1 MTDPEGPTPSKDGV
15 VRLPRASPIPHD
27 SPPMSQ
33 HQGRIL
39 VVDDEANARNA
50 LAELLTEEGYETET
64 AADGQAALRMLPQFD
79 PDVVLTDLKMPGL
92 DGIGLLEQGRPAAPH
107 AAFVV
112 MTAFGSIETAVEAIK
127 KGADNY
133 VTKPLDLDAV
143 TAMVARAYDKARLS
157 REASELREQLHGKF
171 KFEHILGDHPSM
183 QRVLKVV
190 MQVARS
196 RATVLVQ
203 GESGTGKELIA
214 SAIHH
219 NSSRRDRAFVRL
231 NCASLADNL
240 LESELFGHEKGS
252 FTGAVGRREGRFKQA
267 DGGTL
272 FLDEVSEIPLPMQ
285 VKLLR
290 FLQEK
295 EFERVGGNETLQVDV
310 RIVAATNRDLMEMVR
325 EGRFRED
332 LYYRLNVVQI
342 DVPPLRAR
350 KSDIP
355 LLAQHFLGVYR
366 QENEREIR
374 GFTDEALRALLAY
387 PWPGNVRELEN
398 AVERAVVLCEEG
410 EIGVEHLP
418 SSSGSGVRQDMSMLV
433 PGMSMAELER
443 MAILQ
448 TLEAVGGS
456 TAKAADMLGISRRKI
471 QYRLKEWGMG
481 GAGSD

>member
-1 MTDPEGPTPSKDGV
+1 LTEGGARPNHMEAGD
-15 VRLPRASPIPHD
+15 RLPPVHPIPHHAAPMA
-27 SPPMSQ
+27 PPQ
-33 HQGRIL
+33 ARIL
-39 VVDDEANARNA
+39 VVDDEANARTA
-50 LAELLTEEGYETET
+50 LAELLAQEGYDTEM
-64 AADGQAALRMLPQFD
+64 AADGNEALRLLPQFD

-92 DGIGLLEQGRPAAPH
+92 DGIGLLEQGRQVAPH

-112 MTAFGSIETAVEAIK
+112 MTAFGSIETAVAAIK

-143 TAMVARAYDKARLS
+143 TAMVARACDKARLS
-157 REASELREQLHGKF
+157 REAADLREQLHGKF
-171 KFEHILGDHPSM
+171 TFEHILGDHPSM

-196 RATVLVQ
+196 KATVLVQ

-219 NSSRRDRAFVRL
+219 NSPRRDRAFVRL
-231 NCASLADNL
+231 NCASLAENL
-240 LESELFGHEKGS
+240 LESELFGHERGS

-272 FLDEVSEIPLPMQ
+272 FLDEVSEIPMPMQ

-290 FLQEK
+290 FLQER

-310 RIVAATNRDLMEMVR
+310 RVVAATNRDLAERVR

-355 LLAQHFLGVYR
+355 LLAQHFLGVYCK
-366 QENEREIR
+366 ENEREIR
-374 GFTDEALRALLAY
+374 GFTDEALRAMLAY

-398 AVERAVVLCEEG
+398 AIERAVVLCEG
-410 EIGVEHLP
+410 QEIGLEHMP
-418 SSSGSGVRQDMSMLV
+418 SSSGSSVRQDVGMLV
-433 PGMSMAELER
+433 PGVSMAELER

-448 TLEAVGGS
+448 TLDAVGGS

-471 QYRLKEWGMG
+471 QYRLKEWGM
-481 GAGSD
+481 AGSGD

>member
-1 MTDPEGPTPSKDGV
+1 
-15 VRLPRASPIPHD
+15 
-27 SPPMSQ
+27 MSQ
-33 HQGRIL
+33 RQGRIL
-39 VVDDEANARNA
+39 VVDDEENARTA
-50 LAELLTEEGYETET
+50 LAELLAEEGYETET
-64 AADGQAALRMLPQFD
+64 AADGQQALRLLPQFD

-92 DGIGLLEQGRPAAPH
+92 DGIGLLDQGRKEAPH

-133 VTKPLDLDAV
+133 VTKPLDMDAV
-143 TAMVARAYDKARLS
+143 TAMVARALEKAWLS
-157 REASELREQLHGKF
+157 REASELREQLHGRF
-171 KFEHILGDHPSM
+171 KFDHILGDHPSM

-196 RATVLVQ
+196 RATALIQ

-214 SAIHH
+214 AAIHH
-219 NSSRRDRAFVRL
+219 NSPRRDRAFVRL
-231 NCASLADNL
+231 NCASLAENL
-240 LESELFGHEKGS
+240 LESELFGHERGS

-272 FLDEVSEIPLPMQ
+272 FLDEVSEIPMPVQ

-295 EFERVGGNETLQVDV
+295 EFERVGGNETIQVDV
-310 RIVAATNRDLMEMVR
+310 RVVAATNRDLAELVK

-355 LLAQHFLGVYR
+355 LLAHHFLAVHR
-366 QENEREIR
+366 EENQRDIR
-374 GFTDEALRALLAY
+374 GFSDEALRSLLGY

-398 AVERAVVLCEEG
+398 AVERAVVLCEG
-410 EIGVEHLP
+410 ESIGVEHLA
-418 SSSGSGVRQDMSMLV
+418 SASGSSVHPDMGLLM
-433 PGMSMAELER
+433 PGMTMAELER

-448 TLEAVGGS
+448 TLDAVGGS

-471 QYRLKEWGMG
+471 QYRLKEWGVS
-481 GAGSD
+481 ASADD